1 MVLCCVKQVDLLI
14 FVANVRYLSQVPNIL
29 EIQYTNSSN
38 IIIFEY
44 CDNNEEALYFIIIVV
59 VVLVVV
65 VVIII
70 IIIIIFIISEP

>member
-14 FVANVRYLSQVPNIL
+14 FVANVRYISQVPNII
-29 EIQYTNSSN
+29 EIQYTNPSN

-44 CDNNEEALYFIIIVV
+44 CDNNVEVLYFMIIVV
-59 VVLVVV
+59 VVVV

-70 IIIIIFIISEP
+70 IISEP